1 MLIRKKNIS
10 YWVIGFWENAD
21 LNQPVYFK
29 DILISN
35 GSREKCYVEEEVVP
49 LIQQKIKG
57 SGFLQN

>member
-1 MLIRKKNIS
+1 M
-10 YWVIGFWENAD
+10 IGFWENAD

-49 LIQQKIKG
+49 LIQQKIK
-57 SGFLQN
+57 SYGFLQN